1 LPPRLLGPD
10 AATIVEPLLRE
21 KYGFVK
27 RALDVFNGV
36 MRAVSRRRWFRFVAA
51 QSPRV
56 RRRAD
61 EPLPRRYPK
70 EPAAVEFHERY
81 EAVTSQFGSSAG
93 I

>member
-27 RALDVFNGV
+27 RDVFNGV
-36 MRAVSRRRWFRFVAA
+36 MRAVSRHRWFRFVAA

-61 EPLPRRYPK
+61 EPLS
-70 EPAAVEFHERY
+70 E
-81 EAVTSQFGSSAG
+81 GAG
-93 I
+93 IQSDDPAWCLGLAAWRLRN